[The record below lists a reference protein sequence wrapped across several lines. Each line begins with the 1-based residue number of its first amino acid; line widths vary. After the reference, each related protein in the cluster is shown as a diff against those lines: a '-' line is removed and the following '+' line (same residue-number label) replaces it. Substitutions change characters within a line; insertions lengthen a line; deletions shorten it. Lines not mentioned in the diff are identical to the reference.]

1 MDYNNMLSNTE
12 LIIDNLTNLDINI
25 TKIKKKINMINKVYN
40 KLEKNKIL
48 TIDKNSYLIFQTQ
61 FLKNEYLY
69 YSNIYNISIEKFA
82 FELYDISEY
91 ITLILISLEKLEIE
105 HVNEKSNI
113 LNKMIHVKKVKQ
125 INYGKLTEII
135 NSTITNLKLIND
147 FNELFNSYIEKT
159 QSKNKTLNLHCN
171 TFEINIVNKKNTILL
186 EYNKYMDKFN
196 KLLEYFKECLTAVN
210 DQIDTSKLLDF
221 FLNP

>member
-1 MDYNNMLSNTE
+1 MDYNNVLSNTD
-12 LIIDNLTNLDINI
+12 LIIDNLTNLDVNI
-25 TKIKKKINMINKVYN
+25 AKIKKKINMINKVYN

-91 ITLILISLEKLEIE
+91 ITLILISLDKLEIE

-135 NSTITNLKLIND
+135 NSTIINLKLIND
-147 FNELFNSYIEKT
+147 FNTLFDSYIEKT
-159 QSKNKTLNLHCN
+159 QSKNKDLNLHCN

-186 EYNKYMDKFN
+186 EYNKYIEKFN
-196 KLLEYFKECLTAVN
+196 KLIEYFKECLTAVN
-210 DQIDTSKLLDF
+210 NQIDTSKLLDF

>member
-1 MDYNNMLSNTE
+1 MLC
-12 LIIDNLTNLDINI
+12 
-25 TKIKKKINMINKVYN
+25 
-40 KLEKNKIL
+40 
-48 TIDKNSYLIFQTQ
+48 
-61 FLKNEYLY
+61 
-69 YSNIYNISIEKFA
+69 
-82 FELYDISEY
+82 
-91 ITLILISLEKLEIE
+91 
-105 HVNEKSNI
+105 
-113 LNKMIHVKKVKQ
+113 KKVKQ

-147 FNELFNSYIEKT
+147 FNELFSSYIEKT

>member
-12 LIIDNLTNLDINI
+12 LIINNLTNLDINI

-91 ITLILISLEKLEIE
+91 ITLILISLDKLEIE
-105 HVNEKSNI
+105 HINEKSNI

-125 INYGKLTEII
+125 IN
-135 NSTITNLKLIND
+135 
-147 FNELFNSYIEKT
+147 
-159 QSKNKTLNLHCN
+159 
-171 TFEINIVNKKNTILL
+171 
-186 EYNKYMDKFN
+186 
-196 KLLEYFKECLTAVN
+196 
-210 DQIDTSKLLDF
+210 
-221 FLNP
+221 

>member
-12 LIIDNLTNLDINI
+12 LIIDNLTNLDVSIN
-25 TKIKKKINMINKVYN
+25 KIKKKINMINKVYN

-91 ITLILISLEKLEIE
+91 ITLILISLDKLEIE
-105 HVNEKSNI
+105 HINEKSNI

-196 KLLEYFKECLTAVN
+196 KLLVYFKECLTAVN
-210 DQIDTSKLLDF
+210 DQIDNSKLLDF

>member
-25 TKIKKKINMINKVYN
+25 TKIKKKISMINKMYN

-61 FLKNEYLY
+61 FLKNEYMY
-69 YSNIYNISIEKFA
+69 YSNIYNITIEKFA

-91 ITLILISLEKLEIE
+91 ITLILISLDKLEIE

-147 FNELFNSYIEKT
+147 FNKLFDSYIKKT
-159 QSKNKTLNLHCN
+159 QTKNKDLNLHCN